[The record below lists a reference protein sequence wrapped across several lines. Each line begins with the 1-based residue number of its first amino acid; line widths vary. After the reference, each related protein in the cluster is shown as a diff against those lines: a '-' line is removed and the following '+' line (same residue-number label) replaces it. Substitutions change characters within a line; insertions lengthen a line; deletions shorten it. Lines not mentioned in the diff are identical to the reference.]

1 VEYVLVFLIGRSIH
15 VPVGYCQCPSLHDI
29 LALYRLSCG
38 TRVLSLCIAICT
50 ATPGSLLINESMI
63 ERAPLIVQV
72 SEHVVMQQNAYI
84 LFYIRHVPEKHHV
97 HPTSMPTR
105 HAQSPL
111 QRQPVAT
118 PRGEGPVTSAKT
130 QAQPHAVR
138 EAVPPAAASC
148 PSRLS
153 DSVPRPLQ
161 GGSDVEA
168 TPSTPP
174 QGPEQAVSPS
184 LDSDSLEDRRA
195 SHAQVDMICISC
207 CMDFYP
213 GLSMSSL
220 HGSLPG

>member
-1 VEYVLVFLIGRSIH
+1 M
-15 VPVGYCQCPSLHDI
+15 
-29 LALYRLSCG
+29 
-38 TRVLSLCIAICT
+38 
-50 ATPGSLLINESMI
+50 PGSLLIRESTI
-63 ERAPLIVQV
+63 ECEPLIVQV

-97 HPTSMPTR
+97 HATSVPTR

-111 QRQPVAT
+111 QRQPMAT
-118 PRGEGPVTSAKT
+118 PRDDGPVTGPKA

-138 EAVPPAAASC
+138 DAVPPAAASC

-153 DSVPRPLQ
+153 DSVPGPVH

-174 QGPEQAVSPS
+174 QGPEQAMSPS

-195 SHAQVDMICISC
+195 SHAQVEKMRILC
-207 CMDFYP
+207 CRDFCP
-213 GLSMSSL
+213 GFVNAFITLVACLDKDALVTFWTSL
-220 HGSLPG
+220 FVSKLLLG